1 MSKQRLADRPSGE
14 RPPGSTVAGA
24 FRCGQVAIVGR
35 PNVGKSTL
43 LNALIGVKISIT
55 SKKPQTT
62 RHRVL
67 GILTT
72 QDEQCIFVDTPG
84 YQTLHGSLL
93 SKRMNRAVRES
104 LREIDVIVMV
114 LEAGR
119 LTDADRAVLALL
131 PDSVPAIAAVNKVDR
146 LKDKASLLPYFAQL
160 SAVRD
165 FAAIVPISAEKAWQL
180 DDLLAEIAAR
190 LPAGGAR
197 YAADELTD
205 RDERFLASEYIREKI
220 FRALGDE
227 VPYSTSV
234 GIDSFEHGGNLR
246 RIHAT
251 VYVDKASHRA
261 MLVGEGGLRMKA
273 MATAARRDM
282 ERLFGGKVFLEVWV
296 RVKRGWADDKRM
308 LDQLGY

>member
-1 MSKQRLADRPSGE
+1 MSKRRVADHPSGGGQ
-14 RPPGSTVAGA
+14 RGSTSSRA

-43 LNALIGVKISIT
+43 LNALVGVKISIT

-72 QDEQCIFVDTPG
+72 QEQQCIFVDTPG

-93 SKRMNRAVRES
+93 NERMNRAVRES
-104 LREIDVIVMV
+104 MREIDVIVVV

-131 PDSVPAIAAVNKVDR
+131 PATVPAIAAVNKVDR
-146 LKDKASLLPYFAQL
+146 LKDKASLLPFFAQL
-160 SAVRD
+160 SSTCD
-165 FAAIVPISAEKAWQL
+165 FAAIVPISAEKEWQL
-180 DDLLAEIAAR
+180 DDLLAEIGAR
-190 LPAGGAR
+190 LPEGEAR
-197 YAADELTD
+197 YAQDELTD
-205 RDERFLASEYIREKI
+205 RDERFLASECIREKI

-234 GIDSFEHGGNLR
+234 GIDSFEHGGDLR
-246 RIHAT
+246 RIRAT